1 MNTRDDIFTQVLVR
15 NNRTTTDAFI
25 TDTNL
30 KTWFRDAIIWATSYK
45 KWPFTEGRDSADTFS
60 GTEQKP
66 YSDFD
71 VEFKTDSIRILVIG
85 DKIMRKLNFED
96 YLIFR
101 EKYSSSNERVFSDF
115 GRTLYINPGADVSGT
130 IFAYGQEQVA
140 IDLTDET
147 GTTPFSTFDA
157 EGNEAIYE
165 KMSSFL
171 KRREHLA
178 DEAELHDQRA
188 TAKLEEIW
196 KRVIDEQHKYQT
208 HIARG
213 GMWERVDVLGGGY
226 YDDIKRD
233 QF

>member
-1 MNTRDDIFTQVLVR
+1 MNTRDDIFLQVLVR

-30 KTWFRDAIIWATSYK
+30 KTWFRDAVIWATSYK
-45 KWPFTEGRDSADTFS
+45 KWPFTEARDSSDTFS
-60 GTEQKP
+60 TEQKP
-66 YSDFD
+66 YSEFD

-85 DKIMRKLNFED
+85 DKVMRKLNFED

-101 EKYSSSNERVFSDF
+101 EKYSSSDERVFSDF

-178 DEAELHDQRA
+178 QEAELHDQRA
-188 TAKLEEIW
+188 AAKLDEIW
-196 KRVIDEQHKYQT
+196 KRVLDEAHKYQT
-208 HIARG
+208 HTARG
-213 GMWERVDVLGGGY
+213 GIWGRFDVLGGGSF
-226 YDDIKRD
+226 DDITRRN